1 MAHSWSKVLSE
12 WWLDSLFWIAAF
24 KLRIHIQNDAFVCDR
39 VNSNAPFTRG
49 IGVNTSRLLWMEWRQ
64 ALPNWIVGPSHRF
77 TDVARGRSWKLFLTF
92 QAPTQVSANQIALC
106 KYPSV
111 DTSQSRSCNTRKVCD
126 WLLSLWRS
134 RQHQASDT
142 PSVKRWRPVWMGRNG
157 TCSGSSNSLPR
168 VLTPVW

>member
-12 WWLDSLFWIAAF
+12 WWLDSLFWITAF
-24 KLRIHIQNDAFVCDR
+24 KLRMQVQNYEFVCDR
-39 VNSNAPFTRG
+39 VNNNAPFTRG
-49 IGVNTSRLLWMEWRQ
+49 VCVNTSHLLWMEWHQ
-64 ALPNWIVGPSHRF
+64 ALPNWLWVRRIAS
-77 TDVARGRSWKLFLTF
+77 LTLLAAEVENF
-92 QAPTQVSANQIALC
+92 STLSATQASANQIALC

-111 DTSQSRSCNTRKVCD
+111 DASQSRSCNTRKVCD

-142 PSVKRWRPVWMGRNG
+142 PSVKRWHPVWMGRNG
-157 TCSGSSNSLPR
+157 TCSGSLPR